1 MYVSGTLKN
10 KVIDFYKP
18 SITAFSEEGLM
29 TDKIVFG
36 YDGEILTPPWD
47 QALEKKLIKREEAL
61 IEQGIEKTLFIT
73 SKKFPS
79 ISLINLL
86 FILMTF

>member
-47 QALEKKLIKREEAL
+47 QALEK
-61 IEQGIEKTLFIT
+61 
-73 SKKFPS
+73 
-79 ISLINLL
+79 N
-86 FILMTF
+86 